1 MPETRQALI
10 EKYVSVDALETLLGN
25 LALGMIFDELDL
37 HIPEVTVHAEA
48 SPDGSLFS
56 VLWPGDDDCEA
67 LEYQVTEARSE
78 MLASQLLFT
87 LAGASERLLERA
99 RYFAELADRNM
110 RAMAAPEVQGG

>member
-25 LALGMIFDELDL
+25 LALGRIFDQYGLDV
-37 HIPEVTVHAEA
+37 PEVMVHAEA

-56 VLWPGDDDCEA
+56 VLWPGDDDCKA
-67 LEYQVTEARSE
+67 LEYQVTEARSV

-87 LAGASERLLERA
+87 LAGASEQLLERA
-99 RYFAELADRNM
+99 SYFAELADRNM
-110 RAMAAPEVQGG
+110 RGITAPEVGRG